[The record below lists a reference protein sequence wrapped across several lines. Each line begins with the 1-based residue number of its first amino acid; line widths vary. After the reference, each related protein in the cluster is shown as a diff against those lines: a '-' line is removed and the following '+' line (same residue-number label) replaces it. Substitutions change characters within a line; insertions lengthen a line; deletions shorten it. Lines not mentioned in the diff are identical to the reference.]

1 MLDILISVRTQSTTS
16 YINSFCNVW
25 QLQYQ
30 TIQEP
35 KSSWEFVTDSCLV
48 SYYKPL
54 FQVFPLWYTQV
65 TSAHKRNCSRWSKR
79 ETHCWNAFREAEN
92 HLGLY
97 LIVPHVLWELFVLAW
112 HTHTSA
118 CNTGRNNFDSHL
130 MSLLYCCRH
139 AGICFEVDNLLPTEQ
154 FQNNLPERT
163 VSKHWRF
170 HP

>member
-1 MLDILISVRTQSTTS
+1 MCGSCNTKLFKSQNQAGSLSLIH
-16 YINSFCNVW
+16 VW
-25 QLQYQ
+25 
-30 TIQEP
+30 
-35 KSSWEFVTDSCLV
+35 CLITNRFFKFFL
-48 SYYKPL
+48 YDTLKWPL
-54 FQVFPLWYTQV
+54 LTKQ
-65 TSAHKRNCSRWSKR
+65 NCSRWSKR

-97 LIVPHVLWELFVLAW
+97 LIVTHVLWELFVLAW

-154 FQNNLPERT
+154 FENNLPERT